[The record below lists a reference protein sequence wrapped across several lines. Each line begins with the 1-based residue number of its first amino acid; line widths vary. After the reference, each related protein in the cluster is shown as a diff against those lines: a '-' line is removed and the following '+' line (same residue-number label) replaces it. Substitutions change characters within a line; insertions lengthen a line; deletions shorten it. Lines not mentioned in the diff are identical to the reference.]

1 MVRGLSLFE
10 EALFNFE
17 AQNPNVKWYTRFR
30 IQSSATMSPM
40 PRKRKILH
48 PGPFFSCVWYFI
60 STSKF
65 QEGSYRWMQQGT
77 RTCDTNIR
85 CEQNCCSPSIY
96 NFWYFSS
103 TISHFLSLL
112 QSVTLLA
119 CSLNISPW
127 MLAVILYYCTFHCT
141 FQGTVRFKM
150 LYIFFMCYS
159 CEKYY
164 KHITV

>member
-40 PRKRKILH
+40 PRKRKVLN
-48 PGPFFSCVWYFI
+48 PVPFFSCVWYFI
-60 STSKF
+60 STSKKSLEHFF

-96 NFWYFSS
+96 NFRYVSS
-103 TISHFLSLL
+103 IIPHFLSLL

-127 MLAVILYYCTFHCT
+127 MPAVILYYCT

-150 LYIFFMCYS
+150 LYIFFYVLIMW
-159 CEKYY
+159 K
-164 KHITV
+164 VL